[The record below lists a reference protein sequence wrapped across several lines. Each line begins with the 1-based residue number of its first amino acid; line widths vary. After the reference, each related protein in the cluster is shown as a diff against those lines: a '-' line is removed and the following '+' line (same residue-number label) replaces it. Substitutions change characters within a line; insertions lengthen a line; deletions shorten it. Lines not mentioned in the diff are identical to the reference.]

1 MVSLDF
7 LKRDHKKLIEQL
19 DTASLAPDV
28 EVMARI
34 KKKMTHGSNVAREYL
49 DKKKTLQDELA
60 AIDAAGDPAGNGVK
74 LDAGFEGFTA
84 SVKAF
89 LQNKYQKRTKDEVNE
104 ELVLLEKWAK
114 QYFPAFLKEVL
125 VDFSTVRR
133 EQQAKIDEIQRT
145 METATN
151 TDEVDEVFEVIKG
164 EYPEL
169 LAKCRWYHEINRG
182 AVSFDRYSWEIRRTS
197 LKSRE
202 ESISAACASYA
213 VYARKLQ
220 TFHTTGVWPD

>member
-1 MVSLDF
+1 MGIQAFFKGDK
-7 LKRDHKKLIEQL
+7 KRLIEQMDMAAL
-19 DTASLAPDV
+19 VPDA

-34 KKKMTHGSNVAREYL
+34 KKKMTHGSTTAHEYL
-49 DKKKTLQDELA
+49 DKKKALQEELA
-60 AIDAAGDPAGNGVK
+60 AIDAAGDPASNGVK
-74 LDAGFEGFTA
+74 LDAGFESFTA

-89 LQNKYQKRTKDEVNE
+89 LQNKYQKRTKNEVNE

-151 TDEVDEVFEVIKG
+151 TAEVDEVFEVIAG

-169 LAKCRWYHEINRG
+169 LAKCRWYDNFNTG
-182 AVSFDRYSWEIRRTS
+182 AVSFDAQSFGIKRIT
-197 LKSRE
+197 L
-202 ESISAACASYA
+202 AAKEAQKAEDAAVDA
-213 VYARKLQ
+213 VYARKMQ